1 MVAVQMFVIEL
12 HSYRLKLK
20 IRDIGG
26 AMQLE
31 RARIKNFRSLRD
43 VEVSFGAHTAFI
55 GGNGA
60 GKSSILK
67 AIEKFYST
75 SKNCDADDFFGR
87 DQEQPIEIELTFHQ
101 LSDQEAASFEG
112 RVRDGKLVVTRIFD
126 GSASSGRYHGVV
138 PQIRDFATIRSLSAA
153 AKRTAYNALREGDP
167 LYAALP
173 NASTAA
179 AVDQALLDWEAAHP
193 EHLIPLPDD
202 GQFFGFQN
210 NSRGKL
216 QSHTSFV
223 FIPAVREASADA
235 ADGKTSVIGKLLEL
249 LVRSQILQRADVQA
263 FKAQVTEAYQALV
276 SAENMPELGTLAGA
290 LSADLQGLY
299 QDAEVT
305 LNWREVGEM
314 PVPLPMA
321 DVFLKDDGFGGPVD
335 RQGHGLQR
343 AFIFT
348 LLQHLARTTAPEV
361 GGEGAGNAGGNAVG
375 DNAAAAQ
382 APTLILAIEEPE
394 LYQHPTKQR
403 HFAEVLRGLS
413 SGTLPGAQGHT
424 QIIFGS
430 HSPMFISMG
439 KAEEIRLTRRSACN
453 DSEFKQCS
461 LQSLDLSL
469 VAHKLERGWD
479 KPAGSYNAQ
488 TLMPR
493 LHILGSELAEGFFA
507 NGVIL
512 VEGRSDKA
520 ALTATARMLGVN
532 FEAAGIAILSAEG
545 KSNLDRPYVIF
556 RELGIPTFL
565 LWDCDHHLPEA
576 KRKPATDLALSKLA
590 KPDQVFDAAPTDD
603 YVSDCYAHFGN
614 ALEHRLKQDITPE
627 IHAAC
632 LAAACEP
639 FGVEPNNDTQKI
651 PEVVYQTLLRA
662 QEQGRESDMLKN
674 VVRAMW
680 RFFHNEDLPDP
691 LQAQPPVLVA

>member
-1 MVAVQMFVIEL
+1 
-12 HSYRLKLK
+12 
-20 IRDIGG
+20 
-26 AMQLE
+26 MQLE

-43 VEVSFGAHTAFI
+43 IEVSFGAHTAFI

-75 SKNCDADDFFGR
+75 SKSCDAADFFGR
-87 DQEQPIEIELTFHQ
+87 DQEQPIEIQLTFHQ
-101 LSDQEAASFEG
+101 LSEQEAASFEG

-138 PQIRDFATIRSLSAA
+138 PQVPDFVAIRSESTAT
-153 AKRTAYNALREGDP
+153 AKRAAYNALREGNP
-167 LYAALP
+167 LYEGLP
-173 NASTAA
+173 TASNAA
-179 AVDQALLDWEAAHP
+179 AVDQALSAWEAAHP
-193 EHLIPLPDD
+193 EHLVLLPDD

-216 QSHTSFV
+216 QKHTNFM

-235 ADGKTSVIGKLLEL
+235 ADGKSSVIGKLLEL

-263 FKAQVTEAYQALV
+263 FQAQMTEAYQELV

-290 LSADLQGLY
+290 LTADLRGLY
-299 QDAEVT
+299 QDAEVA
-305 LNWREVGEM
+305 LNWREIGEM

-348 LLQHLARTTAPEV
+348 LLQHLARTTAPDVEN
-361 GGEGAGNAGGNAVG
+361 EGAAAAGGDAPD

-439 KAEEIRLTRRSACN
+439 KADEIRLTRRTPYDGS
-453 DSEFKQCS
+453 DFKQCS
-461 LQSLDLSL
+461 IQALDLGI
-469 VAHKLERGWD
+469 VAQKLERGWS

-493 LHILGSELAEGFFA
+493 LHILGAELAEGFFA

-565 LWDCDHHLPEA
+565 LWDCDHHLPLGQ
-576 KRKPATDLALSKLA
+576 RKPATDLALSRLA
-590 KPDQVFDAAPTDD
+590 KPEQVFDAAPTDD
-603 YVSDCYAHFGN
+603 LVCDCYAHFGN
-614 ALEHRLKQDITPE
+614 TLEHRLKQDITSE
-627 IHAAC
+627 IHADC

-639 FGVEPNNDTQKI
+639 FGVEPNHDTQKI
-651 PEVVYQTLLRA
+651 PEVVYQTLRLAR
-662 QEQGRESDMLKN
+662 EQGHESEMLKE
-674 VVRAMW
+674 VVRSMW
-680 RFFHNEDLPDP
+680 HFFRDEDLPDP
-691 LQAQPPVLVA
+691 PQAQTVVAVA

>member
-1 MVAVQMFVIEL
+1 
-12 HSYRLKLK
+12 
-20 IRDIGG
+20 
-26 AMQLE
+26 MQLE

-75 SKNCDADDFFGR
+75 SKSCDADDFFGR
-87 DQEQPIEIELTFHQ
+87 DQEQPIEIQLTFHQ
-101 LSDQEAASFEG
+101 LSEQEAASFEG

-138 PQIRDFATIRSLSAA
+138 PQAPDFVAIRSQPTATT
-153 AKRTAYNALREGDP
+153 KRAAYNALREGNP
-167 LYAALP
+167 LYEGLP
-173 NASTAA
+173 TASNVA
-179 AVDQALLDWEAAHP
+179 AVDQALSAWEADHP
-193 EHLIPLPDD
+193 EQLVLLPDD

-216 QSHTSFV
+216 QKHTNFM

-235 ADGKTSVIGKLLEL
+235 ADGKSSVIGKLLEL
-249 LVRSQILQRADVQA
+249 LVRSQILQRADVRAFQA
-263 FKAQVTEAYQALV
+263 QMTEAYQELV

-290 LSADLQGLY
+290 LTTDLRGLY
-299 QDAEVT
+299 QDAEVA
-305 LNWREVGEM
+305 LNWREIGEM

-348 LLQHLARTTAPEV
+348 LLQHLARTTAPDVEN
-361 GGEGAGNAGGNAVG
+361 EDAAAAGGGAPDDNAV
-375 DNAAAAQ
+375 AAQ

-439 KAEEIRLTRRSACN
+439 KADEIRLTRRTPCDGSA
-453 DSEFKQCS
+453 FKQCS
-461 LQSLDLSL
+461 IQALDLGI
-469 VAHKLERGWD
+469 VAQKLERGWS
-479 KPAGSYNAQ
+479 KPVGSYNAQ

-493 LHILGSELAEGFFA
+493 LHILGAELAEGFFA
-507 NGVIL
+507 SGVVL

-532 FEAAGIAILSAEG
+532 FEAAGIAILSVEG

-565 LWDCDHHLPEA
+565 LWDCDSNQSA
-576 KRKPATDLALSKLA
+576 GSRKPETNLALSKLA
-590 KPDQVFDAAPTDD
+590 KPGDEFDVAPTDD
-603 YVSDCYAHFGN
+603 LVSDCYAHFGN
-614 ALEHRLKQDITPE
+614 SLEHRLKQDLTPE
-627 IHAAC
+627 LHAAC
-632 LAAACEP
+632 LADACEP
-639 FGVEPNNDTQKI
+639 FGVEPSNDTQKI
-651 PEVVYQTLLRA
+651 PEVVYHTLRLA
-662 QEQGRESDMLKN
+662 RERGHESEMLKE
-674 VVRAMW
+674 VVRSMW
-680 RFFHNEDLPDP
+680 RFFRDEDLPDP
-691 LQAQPPVLVA
+691 PQAQTMVAVA